1 MRAEFGRSRP
11 AKDGKG
17 NRVMKLRNVIAAVA
31 SVGLMAT
38 PALAAAESAA
48 ATSAEVA
55 PASETVDGQPIYG
68 ASILLQLGIV
78 IAVAAAIY
86 FAVDAI
92 GGKDKPAS
100 P

>member
-1 MRAEFGRSRP
+1 
-11 AKDGKG
+11 
-17 NRVMKLRNVIAAVA
+17 MKLRNVIAAVA
-31 SVGLMAT
+31 SVGLMTT

-55 PASETVDGQPIYG
+55 PASETVSMDGQQIYG